1 MSGDYERDCVMEL
14 KEDEHIEDMYLT
26 FSVADEE
33 YAVSISYVTE
43 IVGLQK
49 MVEVPDVPEYIKGV
63 INLRGKVI
71 PIMDVR
77 LRFGLPEID
86 YYDRTCIIV
95 LEVDEVF
102 TGLVVDAV
110 SEVVEI
116 APENITPP
124 PSFRKDAGESVIS
137 GMGKRDQK
145 VSIILDVNR
154 LLYADQVSVD
164 AGMETQTELAQAA

>member
-1 MSGDYERDCVMEL
+1 MNDEHT
-14 KEDEHIEDMYLT
+14 KESFMDMKDEEHIEDMYLT

-33 YAVSISYVTE
+33 YAVSIVYVTE

-49 MVEVPDVPEYIKGV
+49 MVEVPDVPRYIKGV

-77 LRFGLPEID
+77 LRFGLPEME
-86 YYDRTCIIV
+86 YHDRTCIIV
-95 LEVDEVF
+95 LEVDDVF

-116 APENITPP
+116 SPDMITPP
-124 PSFRKDAGESVIS
+124 PAFQRASSESVIS
-137 GMGKRDQK
+137 GMGKMEDR

-154 LLYADQVSVD
+154 LLYAESISI
-164 AGMETQTELAQAA
+164 ETAREEQSELARAA